1 MPSAHFTAAI
11 AALITGALAR
21 EDVFPVTKPEFRY
34 EEFSNLDRVQQKA
47 ATDQLDYTAV
57 TWNALGLADVE
68 RKGWDYLT
76 TDQQIGATQIGFTK
90 ESWDCFVDHY
100 SSAYWAELVA
110 NNKASQYMRLGWSQE
125 SWEGEGKHPSTE
137 GKWWDQLSDDEKR
150 AANSLCYFK
159 MNWDG
164 VDMNPND
171 SYFPYNFPE
180 FRYRPWDELSLSVQN
195 TAIGMMNYTEETW
208 NDLGTHVAEKNT
220 FLNLD
225 SKTREGA
232 MELGFYTHNWD
243 CFLNHYQAYYWSSFH
258 ADLLVAVETL
268 GWTEDAW
275 TNDMQAPPISESKYW
290 ADLTPEE
297 KAAATRMCYF
307 EETWD
312 TNVYPTLKDFDIS
325 TSITPDGPLPKDIN
339 LNIYEATGYA
349 GRSPGQV
356 AAGQYVFNASYRT
369 VISSTALGVVALAGA
384 FLFV

>member
-1 MPSAHFTAAI
+1 MPSTRSTVAI
-11 AALITGALAR
+11 AALITGALAT
-21 EDVFPVTKPEFRY
+21 EDIFPVTKPDFRY
-34 EEFSNLDRVQQKA
+34 EEFSNLNRVQQKA
-47 ATDQLDYTAV
+47 AIDQLDYTAV

-90 ESWDCFVDHY
+90 ESWDCFIDHY

-125 SWEGEGKHPSTE
+125 SWEGEGTHPSTE

-159 MNWDG
+159 MNWDN

-180 FRYRPWDELSLSVQN
+180 FRYRPWDELSLSMQN
-195 TAIGMMNYTEETW
+195 TAIGMMNYTEDLW
-208 NDLGTHVAEKNT
+208 NNLGTHVAEKNT

-232 MELGFYTHNWD
+232 MELGFYTHNFD
-243 CFLNHYQAYYWSSFH
+243 CFMNHYQAYYWSSFH

-275 TNDMQAPPISESKYW
+275 TNDMQSPPLSESKYW

-325 TSITPDGPLPKDIN
+325 TAITPDGPLPKDIN
-339 LNIYEATGYA
+339 LNIYETTGYA

-369 VISSTALGVVALAGA
+369 VVSSTALGVVALAGA
-384 FLFV
+384 FLFF